1 MTSTLSASTVLK
13 NALTHYHAELQ
24 KALSAL
30 EPGRAGSGEAF
41 SPAFRLPD
49 PSPALEQFFAV
60 SGIGIAELPAY
71 RGRCLHLLDLMRNPG
86 TRTTK
91 TLASLIIVA
100 RAVRHITET
109 GERILIATPS
119 SANKA
124 TALRDAVHR
133 ALACGLVTEDQ
144 LQIVS
149 VIPEVSTAKLWS
161 SPLSEDTSLRRR
173 NPLVVHRSKEPAAV
187 KELATAFTAEHA
199 ERLRRQYG
207 VRVWYTLGLDNYR
220 AADMVRAFA
229 ERDLL
234 PGTDSGTGTRT
245 HVHSVSSA
253 FGLLGHDLGR
263 RRVTESGGRT
273 LPQAGYFLVQH
284 LGTPDMV
291 LSLRHGSHDR
301 GNLPAY
307 RFERSEGLY
316 RQEEDPHFPATT
328 FDPEEQLDP
337 TFYTRRPVTSAQM
350 DPLIAEQGGGG
361 LVVSLHECLSRYAE
375 VRSLLAAAD
384 VSLPADPRRLR
395 EWSLVM
401 AVTGT
406 LNAADRGL
414 LPDSDDV
421 LIHGSGSY
429 SDQDYRPVPDH
440 HRLVAADV
448 TALAGHVEDAVR
460 AAAAH

>member
-1 MTSTLSASTVLK
+1 MTTALSTSTVLK

-24 KALSAL
+24 HALSAL
-30 EPGRAGSGEAF
+30 ERDRADSGEGF
-41 SPAFRLPD
+41 SPAFRLPE
-49 PSPALEQFFAV
+49 PSPALEQFFSV

-71 RGRCLHLLDLMRNPG
+71 RGHSLRLLDLMRNPG

-109 GERILIATPS
+109 GERILIVTPS

-124 TALRDAVHR
+124 TALRDAVYR
-133 ALACGLVTEDQ
+133 AISVGLVTADQ
-144 LQIVS
+144 LQITS
-149 VIPEVSTAKLWS
+149 VVPEVSTAKLWS
-161 SPLSEDTSLRRR
+161 SPLSEDALLRRR
-173 NPLVVHRSKEPAAV
+173 NPLVVHGSEEPASV
-187 KELATAFTAEHA
+187 KELAAAFTAEHT

-207 VRVWYTLGLDNYR
+207 VRVWYTLGLNNYR
-220 AADMVRAFA
+220 AADMIRAFA

-234 PGTDSGTGTRT
+234 PATGNAAGTRT

-253 FGLLGHDLGR
+253 FGLLGHDLGHR
-263 RRVTESGGRT
+263 KVTESDGRT
-273 LPQAGYFLVQH
+273 LPQARYFLVQH

-291 LSLRHGSHDR
+291 LSLRHGTHDR
-301 GNLPAY
+301 ANLPAY
-307 RFERSEGLY
+307 RFERAEGLY
-316 RQEEDPHFPATT
+316 RQEEDPHFPSTT
-328 FDPEEQLDP
+328 FAPEEQLDP
-337 TFYTRRPVTSAQM
+337 TFYTRRPATSAQM
-350 DPLIAEQGGGG
+350 DPLIAAQGGGG

-375 VRSLLAAAD
+375 VRGLLAAAD
-384 VSLPADPRRLR
+384 VALPADPRRLR

-401 AVTGT
+401 AATGT

-421 LIHGSGSY
+421 LIHASGSY

-440 HRLVAADV
+440 HRLTAADV
-448 TALAGHVEDAVR
+448 TTLAGHVEDAVR
-460 AAAAH
+460 AATAH